1 MGTNGRAGTVIEQP
15 THVSASE
22 GSGSGDTR
30 KSVDAFLPWWQSASS
45 L

>member
-22 GSGSGDTR
+22 GSGSSDTR
-30 KSVDAFLPWWQSASS
+30 KSAGAFLPLWRGTSS
-45 L
+45 F